1 VASEE
6 GSVFMKRW
14 VASLV
19 LATVVLTAATR
30 DNARAEQAV
39 RGVVEL
45 FTSQGCSSC
54 PPADAL
60 LGELAGE
67 AGLVALTLP
76 VDYWDYL
83 GWKDTLASASY
94 TARQRGYAEQRGDR
108 QVYTPQMVI
117 DGQRHAIG
125 SDRKAVEAALAAE
138 KEAGAMSVPLTI
150 SSDGTTVHVSVA
162 AAPDGVEDVT
172 TAGADATDGEAGK
185 GPPKGVLWLMPV
197 KRRERV
203 KIGRGENTGRHVVYT
218 NVVRGIMKVGKWY
231 GREASFMLP
240 QDIARPDGCDGYVLI
255 LQRGTGKAPGPI
267 LGAAKSPGL

>member
-1 VASEE
+1 
-6 GSVFMKRW
+6 MKRW

-30 DNARAEQAV
+30 DNARAENAI

-60 LGELAGE
+60 LGELAGD

-83 GWKDTLASASY
+83 GWKDTLASAAY
-94 TARQRGYAEQRGDR
+94 TARQRAYAEQRGDR

-125 SDRKAVEAALAAE
+125 SDPKAVEAALAAA
-138 KEAGAMSVPLTI
+138 KEGGAMSVPLTI
-150 SSDGTTVHVSVA
+150 FSDETPVRVSVP
-162 AAPDGVEDVT
+162 AAPDLADD
-172 TAGADATDGEAGK
+172 AGPVDAAASDEEAAK

-203 KIGRGENTGRHVVYT
+203 KIGRGENTGRQAVYT
-218 NVVRGIMKVGKWY
+218 NVVRGILKVGKWY
-231 GREASFMLP
+231 GREATFMLP

-255 LQRGTGKAPGPI
+255 LQRGTSEAPGTI

>member
-1 VASEE
+1 
-6 GSVFMKRW
+6 MKRW
-14 VASLV
+14 AASLV
-19 LATVVLTAATR
+19 LATMVLAAVSWER
-30 DNARAEQAV
+30 ARAEQAIHS
-39 RGVVEL
+39 VVEL

-67 AGLVALTLP
+67 PGVVALTLP

-117 DGQRHAIG
+117 DGLRHAIG

-138 KEAGAMSVPLTI
+138 KQAGAMSVPLTL
-150 SSDGTTVHVSVA
+150 SSDGATVHVSVA
-162 AAPDGVEDVT
+162 AAPQGINDVVQ
-172 TAGADATDGEAGK
+172 AGAAAADDEAEK

-203 KIGRGENTGRHVVYT
+203 KIGRGENTGRQVIYT

-231 GREASFMLP
+231 GREATFMLP

-255 LQRGTGKAPGPI
+255 LQRGTGKVPGPI

>member
-1 VASEE
+1 
-6 GSVFMKRW
+6 MKRW
-14 VASLV
+14 AASLV
-19 LATVVLTAATR
+19 LATMVLAAATGHR
-30 DNARAEQAV
+30 AQAEQAV

-60 LGELAGE
+60 LGELADKT
-67 AGLVALTLP
+67 GLVALTLP

-150 SSDGTTVHVSVA
+150 SSDETTVHVSVA
-162 AAPDGVEDVT
+162 AAPEGDEDV
-172 TAGADATDGEAGK
+172 GPADVAATDEGEAKK

-203 KIGRGENTGRHVVYT
+203 KIGRGENTGRQVIYT

-231 GREASFMLP
+231 GREATFMLP